1 MLFDNLFHTYFS
13 LKYLL
18 SCLILIFIF
27 SGCKK
32 EINDDV
38 SFVKTAATSAKLGA
52 MFTITQDNTGL
63 VTIIPNGEG
72 VASFEV
78 TYGHGTNTPVKVLPG
93 GNTTHIYPEGIYDVK
108 ITGTNVAGVATTVTQ
123 KLTVTFKAPV
133 DEEVDTVASVTDKA
147 ELNVL
152 PPAKVCVPVETT
164 PLALDPA
171 SGKLNVCVDVTD
183 DTAKSV
189 PDVPV

>member
-1 MLFDNLFHTYFS
+1 MKT

-72 VASFEV
+72 VASFL
-78 TYGHGTNTPVKVLPG
+78 H
-93 GNTTHIYPEGIYDVK
+93 H
-108 ITGTNVAGVATTVTQ
+108 
-123 KLTVTFKAPV
+123 
-133 DEEVDTVASVTDKA
+133 
-147 ELNVL
+147 LNL
-152 PPAKVCVPVETT
+152 
-164 PLALDPA
+164 LARHHHLQQSCA
-171 SGKLNVCVDVTD
+171 FRF
-183 DTAKSV
+183 
-189 PDVPV
+189 